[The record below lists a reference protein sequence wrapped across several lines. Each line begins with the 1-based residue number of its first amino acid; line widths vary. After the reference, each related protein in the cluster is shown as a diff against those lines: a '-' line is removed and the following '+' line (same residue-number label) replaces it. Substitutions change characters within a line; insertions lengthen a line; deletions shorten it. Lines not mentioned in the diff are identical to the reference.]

1 MKLQYLLLIT
11 HVFGGLLQ
19 LDLNYKSNNLK
30 KRDDGKVELIPNY
43 EPDQGEYF
51 VELEFGSN
59 KENFTVIID
68 TGSADLWIPSVNAN
82 CSVDY
87 PSDVSICPINGYN
100 WKNSVTFNLTSEDFN
115 IHYDDGTVASG
126 FFAQDTVWVGNIEV
140 KDTIFGI
147 ANKTDSS
154 ATLGIG
160 LPVLEAGHKESNKTT
175 YPNFPQKLKLDGITN
190 RVLYSIML
198 NHDHLKSSLLFG
210 AVDHAKYLGE
220 LVTLPVVT
228 NSDLQSSMVVQLDSI
243 ELGTKESKITLVSE
257 NSNVQFDT
265 GSTYSSFK
273 PSFLKNL
280 TQQLGGEEMDNV
292 YFVNETAFNETELYF
307 SFQNKTFAVP
317 IMAQLT
323 GPNQNTLLYN
333 NLPEN
338 SDLDII
344 LGQDFMTQIYA
355 VFDLEGLEVSIAPQ
369 SGSSKSDIQVVGA
382 DGNFTKQ
389 SGDASETSGDSSEK
403 SGASS
408 IKNVSIY
415 LLVVSALFGLF

>member
-1 MKLQYLLLIT
+1 MKLQYLFLIPY
-11 HVFGGLLQ
+11 VLGGSLQ
-19 LDLNYKSNNLK
+19 LDLDYKPNNLK
-30 KRDDGKVELIPNY
+30 KRDDGKVELIPTY
-43 EPDQGEYF
+43 EPDKGEFF

-59 KENFTVIID
+59 KENFTVLID
-68 TGSADLWIPSVNAN
+68 TSSADLWIPSVNVN

-87 PSDVSICPINGYN
+87 PTDVSVCPTRGYS
-100 WKNSVTFNLTSEDFN
+100 WKNSATFNLTSEDFN

-140 KDTIFGI
+140 KNTIFGI

-160 LPVLEAGHKESNKTT
+160 LPLLEAGHKDYNKTT
-175 YPNFPQKLKLDGITN
+175 YPNFPQKLKIDGIIN
-190 RVLYSIML
+190 RVLYPIML
-198 NHDHLKSSLLFG
+198 DRDHFGSSLLFG
-210 AVDHAKYLGE
+210 AVDHAKYLGD

-243 ELGTKESKITLVSE
+243 ELGTKEANITLVSE

-265 GSTYSSFK
+265 GSTYSSYK

-280 TQQLGGEEMDNV
+280 TEQLGGEEMDNV
-292 YFVNETAFNETELYF
+292 YFVNETAFNESVLYF
-307 SFQNKTFAVP
+307 TFLNKTFAAP

-323 GPNQNTLLYN
+323 GPDQNTLLYN
-333 NLPEN
+333 NLPED
-338 SDLDII
+338 SELDII
-344 LGQDFMTQIYA
+344 LGQDFLSHVYA
-355 VFDLEGLEVSIAPQ
+355 VFDLEGLEISIAPQ

-382 DGNFTKQ
+382 DGNFTKK
-389 SGDASETSGDSSEK
+389 SGDSSEK

-408 IKNVSIY
+408 LKNVSIY
-415 LLVVSALFGLF
+415 LLVVSALFGLI